1 MIKNIIRPTN
11 LSPVY
16 TFSIILPIFKHYL
29 YFIFSQTYPQ
39 DIFTLHICQFTL
51 HLSSTKHGI
60 HNTLR
65 KKRVF
70 SQTTYTYS
78 VHDAYCHRRHT
89 IFPTNMHST
98 GFYKM
103 NVFSSHKKECRITD
117 TLSTK
122 SIYRSNHLSIT
133 PE

>member
-16 TFSIILPIFKHYL
+16 TFSIRLPIFKHYL

-51 HLSSTKHGI
+51 HLSSTKHGT

-78 VHDAYCHRRHT
+78 VLDAYCHQRHT
-89 IFPTNMHST
+89 HIQYLMH
-98 GFYKM
+98 
-103 NVFSSHKKECRITD
+103 IATD
-117 TLSTK
+117 D
-122 SIYRSNHLSIT
+122 IQ
-133 PE
+133 